1 VAVGVGETDRDVV
14 ADYARP
20 SLIAEATDS
29 GVAERYDEMLDG
41 NRGVRAPWREVAAAV
56 RRLGTDGLAQR
67 QRGIAR
73 LLADD
78 GVTYRAYGAQLHQP
92 WMLDPIPMLVDELD
106 WVTLEAGVRQRAEL
120 LDLILTDLY
129 GPRELL
135 SAGLL
140 PPEVVYGHSGF
151 VRPVDGV
158 RLARPR
164 QLFLAAADLA
174 RDSDGHWRVI
184 ADRTQ
189 APSGAGYAMENRRV
203 VSQVLP
209 GLYRDSRIRRLNP
222 FFQSMRLA
230 LQQLAPNPIEAPRVV
245 MLTPGVHTETAFDQA
260 FLSALLGFPLV
271 EGTDLTVR
279 EGRVWQHSIGGLEP
293 VDVILRRVDAWFC
306 DPLELRSDSRL
317 GVPGLV
323 QAARLGSVAVVN
335 GLGSGVLENAG
346 LFPFLPRIAEVLLS
360 QPLQLPSAPTWWCGD
375 ELSRR
380 HVLARLDSLVIKPIS
395 RRVAR
400 SSRFGWELSAAQR
413 EELIRRI
420 EAEPYAWVGQQP
432 LTLSTAP
439 TATPGGLEPLPALLR
454 TFAVAHDGGYIV
466 LPGGLS
472 RVAPQAGALT
482 VSNQEGALAKDVWVL
497 ADDSAPTVGNQV
509 DGPVAG
515 DPVLAAIS
523 PRVAE
528 DLFWLGRYAERAESA
543 ARLVGVCDNRWRD
556 SNPAADRAIDDC
568 LAVLLGA
575 LAQLSTSSEL
585 AEVGEAAE
593 FDLNA
598 TARPT
603 GPEVGAYLLAV
614 LGDEARPGTVAHDT
628 RQLRELATAVRD
640 QLSGDTWAVLARL
653 ERTLRPFA
661 GRIDPGEIPGAL
673 TVILETLLAFA
684 GLAAESMVRD
694 PGWHLLDTGRRIE
707 RALQVARLLHA
718 GLVVRA
724 PAAVED
730 LVAESVLIAAES
742 IITHRRRYGAG
753 AGIETVLSLLL
764 FDRDNPRGVAYQLD
778 QLTTDLRR
786 IAGTGEIAAV
796 LAEQLDNLNAVLREA
811 TAVALAQPL
820 GSERLALD
828 EVLTTLINELHQL
841 AEAIATTHF
850 PTAGDLQHFPG
861 LDPVGSL
868 E

>member
-1 VAVGVGETDRDVV
+1 V

-20 SLIAEATDS
+20 SLIAGGDGTSAP
-29 GVAERYDEMLDG
+29 RYDEMLDA
-41 NRGVRAPWREVAAAV
+41 NRGIRTAWRDVAAAV
-56 RRLGTDGLAQR
+56 RRFGPEGLAER
-67 QRGIAR
+67 QHGIAR
-73 LLADD
+73 LLSDD
-78 GVTYRAYGAQLHQP
+78 GVTYRAYGSQLHQP
-92 WMLDPIPMLVDELD
+92 WVLDPIPMLVDELD
-106 WVTLEAGVRQRAEL
+106 WATLEAGVRQRAEL
-120 LDLILTDLY
+120 LDLVLTDLY

-158 RLARPR
+158 RLARSR
-164 QLFLAAADLA
+164 QLFLTSADLA

-209 GLYRDSRIRRLNP
+209 GLYRDSRIQRLNP

-245 MLTPGVHTETAFDQA
+245 LLTPGVHTETAFDQA

-279 EGRVWQHSIGGLEP
+279 DGRVWQHSIGGLEP

-306 DPLELRSDSRL
+306 DPLELRPDSRL

-323 QAARLGSVAVVN
+323 QAARLGSVAIVN

-375 ELSRR
+375 DLSRR

-413 EELIRRI
+413 EELVRRI

-432 LTLSTAP
+432 LSLSTAP
-439 TATPGGLEPLPALLR
+439 TATARGLEPLPALLR
-454 TFAVAHDGGYIV
+454 TFAVAQDGGYVV

-472 RVAPQAGALT
+472 RVAPEATALS

-497 ADDSAPTVGNQV
+497 AGESAPTIGNQL

-528 DLFWLGRYAERAESA
+528 DLFWLGRYAERAESTT
-543 ARLVGVCDNRWRD
+543 RLVGVCDNRWRD
-556 SNPAADRAIDDC
+556 SSPLAGHAIDEC

-575 LAQLSTSSEL
+575 LAELAASSEPNEPVERPEPGQPR
-585 AEVGEAAE
+585 ADAPP
-593 FDLNA
+593 
-598 TARPT
+598 TQPT
-603 GPEVGAYLLAV
+603 GSPVGAYLLAV
-614 LGDEARPGTVAHDT
+614 LGDESRPGTVAHDA

-661 GRIDPGEIPGAL
+661 GALDPGQIPGAL

-694 PGWHLLDTGRRIE
+694 PGWHLLDAGRRIE

-718 GLVVRA
+718 GLVARTAV
-724 PAAVED
+724 AVEE
-730 LVAESVLIAAES
+730 LVAESVLIATES

-753 AGIETVLSLLL
+753 SGIETVLSLLL

-778 QLTTDLRR
+778 RLAADLRR
-786 IAGTGEIAAV
+786 VAGSDTIAAV
-796 LAEQLDNLNAVLREA
+796 LDERLRSLNAVLREA
-811 TAVALAQPL
+811 TPIALAQPQ
-820 GSERLALD
+820 GRDRAGLD
-828 EVLTTLINELHQL
+828 EVLTTVVNELHLL
-841 AEAIATTHF
+841 AEGIAAIHF
-850 PTAGDLQHFPG
+850 PTAGNLQHFPG
-861 LDPVGSL
+861 LDPIGSL

>member
-20 SLIAEATDS
+20 SLIS
-29 GVAERYDEMLDG
+29 GGSDIGAAERYDEMLDA
-41 NRGVRAPWREVAAAV
+41 NRGVRPPWREVAAAV
-56 RRLGTDGLAQR
+56 RRLGAGGLAER

-78 GVTYRAYGAQLHQP
+78 GVTYRAYGTQLHQP

-158 RLARPR
+158 RLSRAR

-209 GLYRDSRIRRLNP
+209 GLYRDSRIQRLNP

-306 DPLELRSDSRL
+306 DPLELRPDSRL

-413 EELIRRI
+413 DELVRRI

-439 TATPGGLEPLPALLR
+439 TATAAGLEPLPALLR
-454 TFAVAHDGGYIV
+454 TFAVAHDGGYVV

-497 ADDSAPTVGNQV
+497 ADESMPTIGHIQ
-509 DGPVAG
+509 DGPVGG

-556 SNPAADRAIDDC
+556 SNPSAIRAIDDC

-575 LAQLSTSSEL
+575 LAQLSASSEL
-585 AEVGEAAE
+585 ADMAELGTDAA
-593 FDLNA
+593 
-598 TARPT
+598 ARPT

-614 LGDEARPGTVAHDT
+614 LGEEARPGTVAHDA

-661 GRIDPGEIPGAL
+661 GPLDPGEIPGAL
-673 TVILETLLAFA
+673 TVVLETLLAFA

-694 PGWHLLDTGRRIE
+694 PGWHLLDAGRRIE

-718 GLVVRA
+718 GLVVRT

-778 QLTTDLRR
+778 RLATDLRR
-786 IAGTGEIAAV
+786 IAGSDEIAAV
-796 LAEQLDNLNAVLREA
+796 LDEHLGQLNAVLRDA
-811 TAVALAQPL
+811 TATTLAQPL

-828 EVLTTLINELHQL
+828 DLLTTVINELHQL
-841 AEAIATTHF
+841 AEAIAATHF